1 LEKFEKNGLQLI
13 WQTGKTFVDQ
23 ARNLAAGK
31 SNIRVNDFITKM
43 EYAYAAADIV
53 VSRSG
58 AMAIAEL
65 CVVKKPVI
73 LVPYPF
79 SAEDHQTVNA
89 MKLVDRQ
96 AGLFVT
102 DKEANNK
109 LVQTVI
115 ALAGDPGKQ
124 ESLRNNIAT
133 LAITDADEVIAKEIL
148 RSTKVLLND
157 GE

>member
-1 LEKFEKNGLQLI
+1 
-13 WQTGKTFVDQ
+13 
-23 ARNLAAGK
+23 
-31 SNIRVNDFITKM
+31 
-43 EYAYAAADIV
+43 
-53 VSRSG
+53 
-58 AMAIAEL
+58 
-65 CVVKKPVI
+65 
-73 LVPYPF
+73 
-79 SAEDHQTVNA
+79 